1 VLRVPRR
8 QQGRRVTVDHVDI
21 VALTRSLVDIDSTT
35 GREVECGRWLAAYL
49 RGRGWRVEEQR
60 VDDTRFNVLAG
71 VAQGFSPAV
80 VFSTHFDCVPSFIP
94 SRIEGDR
101 LFGRGSCDA
110 KGILAAQ
117 VAAAEQLR
125 RDGESRIGLVF
136 VVGEERGSDGAR
148 AANEAARGT
157 GARFLINGE
166 PTDNRL
172 GLATRGILRLKL
184 RASGRAAHSSF
195 PELGESAIDKL
206 IDALIELRAIP
217 LPADAVL
224 GQTHYTVGLISGGV
238 APNVVPPSADAEVMF
253 RTTSDA
259 GEVRKAVTPL
269 EKRVAIEHVL
279 EVPPVRLKTVPGFE
293 TAVFPYTTDIPFLTA
308 WGRPLLFGPG
318 SIHVAHTADE
328 FVSIRELRA
337 AVDHY
342 VTIARE
348 LLSRPT

>member
-1 VLRVPRR
+1 MDP
-8 QQGRRVTVDHVDI
+8 VDI
-21 VALTRSLVDIDSTT
+21 VSLTRSLVDIDSTT
-35 GREVECGRWLAAYL
+35 GREGECGRWLAGYL
-49 RGRGWRVEEQR
+49 RGRGWQVEEQR
-60 VDDTRFNVLAG
+60 VDDTRCNVIATPSDAAQAFAPG
-71 VAQGFSPAV
+71 VT
-80 VFSTHFDCVPSFIP
+80 FSTHYDCVPVFFS
-94 SRIEGDR
+94 SRVEGDR
-101 LFGRGSCDA
+101 LWGRGSCDA

-206 IDALIELRAIP
+206 IDALIELRSIP
-217 LPADAVL
+217 LPGDPVL
-224 GQTHYTVGLISGGV
+224 GRTHYTIGLISGGV
-238 APNVVPPSADAEVMF
+238 APNVVSPWAEAEVMF

-259 GEVRKAVTPL
+259 AEVRKAVTPL
-269 EKRVAIEHVL
+269 EPRVAIEHVL
-279 EVPPVRLKTVPGFE
+279 EVPPVHLKAVPGFE
-293 TAVFPYTTDIPFLTA
+293 TAVFPYTTDIPFLPG
-308 WGRPLLFGPG
+308 WGEPLLFGPG

-328 FVSIRELRA
+328 WVSIAELHA
-337 AVDHY
+337 AAAHY
-342 VTIARE
+342 VALAKA
-348 LLSRPT
+348 LLRQA